1 MREQQRMTR
10 DVERSVQARYGE
22 TLAHRKPQDSMYVS
36 VSVKKIVRDIC
47 ISGFIISHYT
57 YHISVVYIYSVY
69 I

>member
-1 MREQQRMTR
+1 MTR

-47 ISGFIISHYT
+47 IQVSLLVIIHIT
-57 YHISVVYIYSVY
+57 YL
-69 I
+69 